1 MNNIKQKIIKLII
14 SFFCLI
20 TLNACESGNNINS
33 NKKNMSNNLV
43 DIAILLPLSGEN
55 ELLGKQY
62 AGLIK
67 MGLGDG
73 AKTKIRV
80 TSYDSSD
87 EIKLKDS
94 IKRILEQKTKIIIG
108 PLYSKDTKILSSQIK
123 GHDIIA
129 LSLSND
135 PTLADDNIFVFGH
148 APMKQMEQI
157 TNYLINNDYK
167 NYIVLLPTG
176 RHSQIVS
183 KIVQNIITNK
193 NAILSRIEFY
203 NDTNEDIQRAIN
215 IVSDTADNLNEYDE
229 NLKRPVVIVG
239 DDPENLKRIYTIA
252 SNFNLDKK
260 VIIAGD
266 NRIDVDKDQRF
277 DIIYTGTT
285 ALNNDSLKQRAV
297 ALGVNHLS
305 FMHALAYDAGKIIA
319 SNVINSDSKE
329 TFFTKLKD
337 SEKFQGVSGE
347 IYFIDSIAQR
357 EYEVIRKQN
366 GNYNVQDNQ
375 PKAAI
380 QEEIL
385 STPNKLES

>member
-1 MNNIKQKIIKLII
+1 MNNIKQKIIKLIF
-14 SFFCLI
+14 SFLCLI
-20 TLNACESGNNINS
+20 TLNACESRSNISAN
-33 NKKNMSNNLV
+33 KNMSNNITNV
-43 DIAILLPLSGEN
+43 AILLPLSGEN

-67 MGLGDG
+67 IGLEDA

-80 TSYDSSD
+80 TCYDSSD
-87 EIKLKDS
+87 ETKLRDS
-94 IKRILEQKTKIIIG
+94 IKKILEQKNQIIIG
-108 PLYSKDTKILSSQIK
+108 PLYSKDTKILASEIK
-123 GHDIIA
+123 EKDIID

-135 PTLADDNIFVFGH
+135 PTLADNNIFVFGH
-148 APMKQMEQI
+148 APMRQMEQI
-157 TNYLINNDYK
+157 ATYLINNDYR
-167 NYIVLLPTG
+167 NYIILLPAG

-193 NAILSRIEFY
+193 NAVLSRIEFY
-203 NDTNEDIQRAIN
+203 NDTNEDLERVLN

-239 DDPENLKRIYTIA
+239 DDQENLKRIYTIA

-266 NRIDVDKDQRF
+266 NRIDAEQNQSF
-277 DIIYTGTT
+277 DIIYTGATD
-285 ALNNDSLKQRAV
+285 LDNGDLKQKAM
-297 ALGVNHLS
+297 ALGINHFS

-319 SNVINSDSKE
+319 SNITNNYNKE
-329 TFFTKLKD
+329 TFLTKLKS

-357 EYEVIRKQN
+357 KYAIIRKQN
-366 GNYNVQDNQ
+366 GIYTVQDNFS
-375 PKAAI
+375 KENL
-380 QEEIL
+380 QEEVLTI
-385 STPNKLES
+385 PN

>member
-1 MNNIKQKIIKLII
+1 MNNIKQKLIKLII
-14 SFFCLI
+14 SFYCLI
-20 TLNACESGNNINS
+20 SLTACEFGNGFSGGS
-33 NKKNMSNNLV
+33 KKNTSNTIV
-43 DIAILLPLSGEN
+43 DIAILTPLSGAN
-55 ELLGKQY
+55 EALGKQY
-62 AGLIK
+62 VSLIK

-87 EIKLKDS
+87 EEKLKYS
-94 IKRILEQKTKIIIG
+94 IQRILEQKTKIIIG
-108 PLYSKDTKILSSQIK
+108 PLYSKDTKILSSKIK
-123 GHDIIA
+123 GQDIIV

-148 APMKQMEQI
+148 APMRQLEQI
-157 TNYLINNDYK
+157 TNYLIDNDYK

-183 KIVQNIITNK
+183 KIIQNTITNK
-193 NAILSRIEFY
+193 NAILSRMEFY
-203 NDTNEDIQRAIN
+203 NDTSEDIKRAVN

-239 DDPENLKRIYTIA
+239 DDQENLKRIYEIA

-266 NRIDVDKDQRF
+266 NRIDIDQDQRF
-277 DIIYTGTT
+277 DILYTGAT
-285 ALNNDSLKQRAV
+285 ALDSGNLKQRAV
-297 ALGVNHLS
+297 RLGVNHFS

-319 SNVINSDSKE
+319 SNITNHYNKE
-329 TFFTKLKD
+329 TFLTKLKN

-347 IYFIDSIAQR
+347 IYFVDSIAQR
-357 EYEVIRKQN
+357 KYEVIRKQN
-366 GNYNVQDNQ
+366 GVYATQDNK
-375 PKAAI
+375 PKETI
-380 QEEIL
+380 EDKIF
-385 STPNKLES
+385 SIHNK